1 MEPRTRASRILA
13 LFRKRDLDADLE
25 QELRSH
31 LEMAVERKL
40 RQGVSPEQARRQALL
55 DLGGLEQTKQIYR
68 EQRGLPMIDTALQD
82 LRFGFRILR
91 RNPGFSLLAILCLTL
106 GIGANAAVFS
116 WIEGILF
123 RPYPLVVD
131 QANLVAVTGTN
142 RGTTD
147 PDDVSWPDFLDF
159 QKGTTLIDSWIA
171 DKITGSTLSIGDR
184 AESALGSVVSA
195 NYFDGLGV
203 RPFLG
208 RGFRPEEG
216 VGRNAHPVVVIS
228 YKLWKNRFN
237 SDPQILGIKQS
248 FNSVPHTIIGVAPER
263 FYGTFVGYA
272 FDFWVPTSMQE
283 KFDSTGYKLED
294 RDARWIE
301 GFARLKPG
309 VTLAQAQQEVSAVA
323 KRLESD

>member
-82 LRFGFRILR
+82 LRFGFRMLR

-123 RPYPLVVD
+123 RPYPLVTH
-131 QANLVAVTGTN
+131 QEQLLAVTGTAI
-142 RGTTD
+142 GEPG
-147 PDDVSWPDFLDF
+147 PDGISWPDLLDL
-159 QKGTTLIDSWIA
+159 QRSCTLIDSFIVT
-171 DKITGSTLSIGDR
+171 KIMGTTLSIGDR
-184 AESALGSVVSA
+184 AEVTTGSIVSA
-195 NYFDGLGV
+195 NYFDAMGV
-203 RPFLG
+203 HPMLG
-208 RGFRPEEG
+208 RGFAAGKEPG
-216 VGRNAHPVVVIS
+216 GN
-228 YKLWKNRFN
+228 
-237 SDPQILGIKQS
+237 G
-248 FNSVPHTIIGVAPER
+248 
-263 FYGTFVGYA
+263 
-272 FDFWVPTSMQE
+272 
-283 KFDSTGYKLED
+283 DS
-294 RDARWIE
+294 
-301 GFARLKPG
+301 
-309 VTLAQAQQEVSAVA
+309 VSAI
-323 KRLESD
+323 RIQLG